1 MDTSIASQSRLLDLS
16 DKFNGKIPV
25 RIFFLDNSSKLFLI
39 DETIELKDIIFMILS
54 KYCIKDIESIIPY
67 FTIAISN
74 NGTNI
79 DKILGMNDRI
89 IHTVT
94 SFKSDNTKLVFMIK
108 LFSSINRGLE
118 IENNVANRINKS
130 KDVISIEYYLEN
142 AETTDSNLLY
152 LQYIQAVYHVI
163 TGHTPTTAEQ
173 ALLLGSYHF
182 LYKFGEYNEET
193 HHSGFLGNRILE
205 YIPSKH
211 LKSRSIDSWELSLL
225 EKVKQLYGT
234 KTIEIN
240 GIQRLYMN
248 IIYSLDTFGMAYF
261 KCTQCCTR
269 SLPDTIVIAINISGI
284 SFYDKARKLLKV
296 VYIEELIS
304 WGFIGEEKFYF
315 VSNLCSK
322 DFGCDSFECLTTNNG
337 KSIAE
342 LLTDYAIIL
351 MKEKG
356 LFEINDRNNS
366 NNNNN
371 NNSNNSNHDKLLP
384 KSQQGN
390 NMTPQKLQAIIKLQA
405 IYRGYALRRDW
416 INEDAAILIQS
427 MFRGYRARVKV
438 IAMIEELLASGEFEI
453 DN

>member
-1 MDTSIASQSRLLDLS
+1 MDTSIAPQSRLLDLS

-39 DETIELKDIIFMILS
+39 DEAVELKDIIFMILS
-54 KYCIKDIESIIPY
+54 KYCVKDIENIIPY

-74 NGTNI
+74 NGSNI

-89 IHTVT
+89 IDFVT
-94 SFKSDNTKLVFMIK
+94 ALKNDNTKLVFMIK
-108 LFSSINRGLE
+108 LFSPINRGIE
-118 IENNVANRINKS
+118 IENNIANRLNKS
-130 KDVISIEYYLEN
+130 KDVMSVEYYLEN

-163 TGHTPTTAEQ
+163 TGHTSTTPEQ

-182 LYKFGEYNEET
+182 LYKFGEYNDET

-225 EKVKQLYGT
+225 EKVKQLYES

-248 IIYSLDTFGMAYF
+248 IIYSLDTFGMTYY
-261 KCTQCCTR
+261 KCTQSCTR

-284 SFYDKARKLLKV
+284 YFYDKSRKLLKIL
-296 VYIEELIS
+296 YIEELVS
-304 WGFIGEEKFYF
+304 WGFIGDDKFYF

-322 DFGCDSFECLTTNNG
+322 DFGCDAFECISTNSG

-342 LLTDYAIIL
+342 LLTDYAIVL

-356 LFEINDRNNS
+356 LFEINDQK

-371 NNSNNSNHDKLLP
+371 NGDRLIP
-384 KSQQGN
+384 KSQQGIKINTSN
-390 NMTPQKLQAIIKLQA
+390 NITPQKIQALIKLQA
-405 IYRGYALRRDW
+405 MYRGYALRRDW